1 MPKFNDIISIPL
13 DKFQMQKNPTPKKDP
28 TNNKFFVYLD
38 FPAQG
43 YPVKFNP
50 MLFDSTGKPQ
60 NILNFTVSSSV
71 NDKPYP
77 MVYFAANGK
86 FKMDDLQSFIPVGI
100 QITQKI
106 HDSNIMG
113 KSTSKDLQMIFECN
127 QVGGSGVLFLHA
139 LLTVSTETTGDDFN
153 KIFENMTDF
162 EQLEKNTKN
171 FETLNQKP
179 PPFKYN
185 FMSGISNQF
194 GADTTNPV
202 KNSMKSF
209 YFLDTNKNKHILLQT
224 PIPINAS
231 NFTKIQDFYENYTIA
246 TNPYKIYSTSNLT
259 PDKAVP
265 ITNDVLVGNMD
276 SLTDAQ
282 TNPPQ
287 SIDETN
293 NQTIKDKKDAQAQ
306 NNVSAAEKANE
317 GFIGS
322 FFTEGGKEGLKTMN
336 CRVAQS
342 SNKLVATLV
351 GNEKSMTSALDGYAL
366 VIIMAIFVGIIA
378 LVVGSVKKFLFVG
391 LKPQKIDELVFK
403 DLYDA
408 IRKTSTLISFIIAF
422 LYAIGIILIILMI
435 AIPGISTNASFF
447 CIILGILLIFIAIAI
462 QASIQIFNSR
472 SVRNRYPLAYSII
485 KKQLSTFINDKS
497 LSLIDEDLSTRKND
511 STSNANGNEK
521 KQQFF
526 IFLNQCMSFYFG
538 DNKWYA
544 DKSDK
549 DSVNKIT
556 SIGYPKDGDGNEDK
570 TQIDVIFKTGDPT
583 KYTEVQ
589 KLILGLDTEG
599 TKAK

>member
-1 MPKFNDIISIPL
+1 MPNFSDIKSIPL

-28 TNNKFFVYLD
+28 TNNQFFVYID

-60 NILNFTVSSSV
+60 NILNFTVSSSID
-71 NDKPYP
+71 DKPYP
-77 MVYFAANGK
+77 MVYFALNGK
-86 FKMDDLQSFIPVGI
+86 FQMADLQSYIPVGI

-106 HDSNIMG
+106 HDSNVIG

-127 QVGGSGVLFLHA
+127 QVGGSGVLFVHF

-153 KIFENMTDF
+153 KIFENMTYI
-162 EQLEKNTKN
+162 EQINTNTKN
-171 FETLNQKP
+171 FETQNQKP
-179 PPFKYN
+179 APFKYN

-194 GADTTNPV
+194 GVDTTNPV

-224 PIPINAS
+224 PIPINAT
-231 NFTKIQDFYENYTIA
+231 NFTKIQDFYESYTIA

-259 PDKAVP
+259 PDKDAP
-265 ITNDVLVGNMD
+265 ITNDVLVGSME
-276 SLTDAQ
+276 SLKDAQ

-293 NQTIKDKKDAQAQ
+293 NQAVKDKKDAQSQ
-306 NNVSAAEKANE
+306 KNVEAAEKANE

-322 FFTEGGKEGLKTMN
+322 FFTGDNTGKEGLKTMN

-351 GNEKSMTSALDGYAL
+351 GNEKSQTSALDGYAL
-366 VIIMAIFVGIIA
+366 VIIIGIFLGLIAFVVSLVKNIFYGIKPKEKNKITLQELYNAIT
-378 LVVGSVKKFLFVG
+378 
-391 LKPQKIDELVFK
+391 
-403 DLYDA
+403 
-408 IRKTSTLISFIIAF
+408 RKSKLISFAIAI

-435 AIPGISTNASFF
+435 AIPKISTNASFF
-447 CIILGILLIFIAIAI
+447 CIILGIIMICIAITI
-462 QASIQIFNSR
+462 QASIQLYNSK
-472 SVRNRYPLAYSII
+472 SIRNRYPFAYSII
-485 KKQLSTFINDKS
+485 KNQLSTFINDKS
-497 LSLIDEDLSTRKND
+497 LSNIEKILASNNND
-511 STSNANGNEK
+511 TPTGTGDVII

-538 DNKWYA
+538 DNKWYT
-544 DKSDK
+544 DKSNK
-549 DSVNKIT
+549 DSVHKII
-556 SIGYPKDGDGNEDK
+556 SIGYQKDNDGNKKKDTIDIKFNTGEPITYEGFDK
-570 TQIDVIFKTGDPT
+570 LELPVDTT
-583 KYTEVQ
+583 K
-589 KLILGLDTEG
+589 
-599 TKAK
+599 

>member
-1 MPKFNDIISIPL
+1 MPTFSDIISIPL

-28 TNNKFFVYLD
+28 TNNQFFVYID

-60 NILNFTVSSSV
+60 NILNYTVSSSV
-71 NDKPYP
+71 DDKPYP

-86 FKMDDLQSFIPVGI
+86 FKMDDLQSYIPVGI

-127 QVGGSGVLFLHA
+127 QVGGSGVLFLHF

-153 KIFENMTDF
+153 KIFENMSYI
-162 EQLEKNTKN
+162 EQINTNTKN
-171 FETLNQKP
+171 FETQNQKP
-179 PPFKYN
+179 APFKYN

-194 GADTTNPV
+194 GVDTTNPV

-209 YFLDTNKNKHILLQT
+209 YFLDANKNKHILLQT
-224 PIPINAS
+224 PIPINAT
-231 NFTKIQDFYENYTIA
+231 NFTKIQDFYESYTIA

-265 ITNDVLVGNMD
+265 ITNDVLVGNMEN
-276 SLTDAQ
+276 LKEAQ

-293 NQTIKDKKDAQAQ
+293 NQAVKDKKDAQSQ
-306 NNVSAAEKANE
+306 KNVEAAEKANE

-351 GNEKSMTSALDGYAL
+351 GDEKSLSSAMDGKNF
-366 VIIMAIFVGIIA
+366 IIFISIFVGVIA
-378 LVVGSVKKFLFVG
+378 LVVSLVRNFLFVG
-391 LKPQKIDELVFK
+391 LISDTAKRVDLK
-403 DLYDA
+403 DIYDA
-408 IRKTSTLISFIIAF
+408 IRGRSNILFFTIAG
-422 LYAIGIILIILMI
+422 LYAIGIILIILML
-435 AIPGISTNASFF
+435 AIPKISTNASFT
-447 CIILGILLIFIAIAI
+447 CIIIGILLICIAITI
-462 QASIQIFNSR
+462 QVSIKISNMR
-472 SVRNRYPLAYSII
+472 NVRNRYPFAYRVIED
-485 KKQLSTFINDKS
+485 KLSNFGLTQEAIESMNLGNTDKP
-497 LSLIDEDLSTRKND
+497 N
-511 STSNANGNEK
+511 SNAEK
-521 KQQFF
+521 IF
-526 IFLNQCMSFYFG
+526 IFINQCMSLYFG
-538 DNKWYA
+538 DNDWYS
-544 DKSDK
+544 DKSNK
-549 DSVNKIT
+549 NSVTKIT
-556 SIGYPKDGDGNEDK
+556 KIEHPKGGDGNSIK
-570 TQIDVIFKTGDPT
+570 NQINITLKDGNAYDNT
-583 KYTEVQ
+583 KYTDIKDIELKKPDLVV
-589 KLILGLDTEG
+589 
-599 TKAK
+599 TK

>member
-1 MPKFNDIISIPL
+1 MPNFSDITSIPL

-28 TNNKFFVYLD
+28 TNNQFFVYID

-60 NILNFTVSSSV
+60 NILNYTVSSSV
-71 NDKPYP
+71 DDKPYP

-127 QVGGSGVLFLHA
+127 QVGGSGVLFLHF

-153 KIFENMTDF
+153 KIFENMSYI
-162 EQLEKNTKN
+162 EQINTNTKN
-171 FETLNQKP
+171 FETQNQKP
-179 PPFKYN
+179 APFKYN

-194 GADTTNPV
+194 GVDTTNPV

-224 PIPINAS
+224 PIPINAT
-231 NFTKIQDFYENYTIA
+231 NFTKIQDFYESYTIA

-265 ITNDVLVGNMD
+265 ITNDVLVGNMEN
-276 SLTDAQ
+276 LKEAQ

-293 NQTIKDKKDAQAQ
+293 NQTVKDKKDAQSQ
-306 NNVSAAEKANE
+306 NNVEKAEKANKE

-322 FFTEGGKEGLKTMN
+322 FFTDNAGKEGLKTMN

-351 GNEKSMTSALDGYAL
+351 GDEKSLTSAIDGYTL
-366 VIIMAIFVGIIA
+366 VIIMAIFVGVIA
-378 LVVGSVKKFLFVG
+378 LVVSLVKKLLFIG
-391 LKPQKIDELVFK
+391 ITPKKKNELVFK

-408 IRKTSTLISFIIAF
+408 IRKTSKIIFFIIAI
-422 LYAIGIILIILMI
+422 LYGIGIILIILMI
-435 AIPGISTNASFF
+435 AIPKISVNASFA
-447 CIILGILLIFIAIAI
+447 CIILGILMICVAITI
-462 QASIQIFNSR
+462 QTSIQLYNSK
-472 SVRNRYPLAYSII
+472 SVRNRYPFAYSII
-485 KKQLSTFINDKS
+485 KNQLSTFINDKS
-497 LSLIDEDLSTRKND
+497 LSNINEALSATYKDTDNPGND
-511 STSNANGNEK
+511 N
-521 KQQFF
+521 QQKFF

-538 DNKWYA
+538 DNKWYKK
-544 DKSDK
+544 KSDK

-556 SIGYPKDGDGNEDK
+556 SIGYHKGSDGENKDI
-570 TQIDVIFKTGDPT
+570 IDVIFKDGKTEYNIKDLKLDVDET
-583 KYTEVQ
+583 K
-589 KLILGLDTEG
+589 
-599 TKAK
+599 